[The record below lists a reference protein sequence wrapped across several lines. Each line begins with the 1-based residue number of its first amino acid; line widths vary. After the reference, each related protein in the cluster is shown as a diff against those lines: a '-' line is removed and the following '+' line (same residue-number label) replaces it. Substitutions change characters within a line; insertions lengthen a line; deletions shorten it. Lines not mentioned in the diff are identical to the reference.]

1 MFGSKKSK
9 QSDASNSVNGK
20 NLALNTLVKG
30 TEVEG
35 NIKTES
41 DIRIDGTLIGNLSC
55 AAKVIIGPSGTVD
68 GDITCQS
75 AVIEGSFKGVL
86 DVEGNLTLKET
97 AVINGKAAYDKL
109 VVHQG
114 AVINANI
121 RRQGEHP
128 TDNTIVKKVNSK
140 SKQKVEA

>member
-9 QSDASNSVNGK
+9 QSDATNSMNSK
-20 NLALNTLVKG
+20 NLALNTLVNG

-55 AAKVIIGPSGTVD
+55 AAKVIIGPSGIIE
-68 GDITCQS
+68 GDVNCQS
-75 AVIEGSFKGVL
+75 AVIEGSFEGLLEVA
-86 DVEGNLTLKET
+86 GNLTLKET
-97 AVINGKAAYDKL
+97 AVINGEAAYDKL

-114 AVINANI
+114 AVINATI
-121 RRQGEHP
+121 RRKGANP

-140 SKQKVEA
+140 SKQEVEA

>member
-9 QSDASNSVNGK
+9 QSDTTKSANAK
-20 NLALNTLVKG
+20 NLALNTLVEG

-41 DIRIDGTLIGNLSC
+41 DIRIDGILIGDLSC
-55 AAKVIIGPSGTVD
+55 DAKVIIGPSGTVE
-68 GDITCQS
+68 GNVTCQS
-75 AVIEGSFKGVL
+75 AVIEGSFEGILEVA
-86 DVEGNLTLKET
+86 GNLTLKET
-97 AVINGKAAYDKL
+97 AVINGEAAYDKL

-121 RRQGEHP
+121 RRKGANP
-128 TDNTIVKKVNSK
+128 TDNTIVKQVNSK
-140 SKQKVEA
+140 SKQKVEV

>member
-9 QSDASNSVNGK
+9 QTDASNSVNAK

-55 AAKVIIGPSGTVD
+55 GAKVIIGPSGTVE

-75 AVIEGSFKGVL
+75 AVIEGSFEGILEVA
-86 DVEGNLTLKET
+86 GNLTLKET
-97 AVINGKAAYDKL
+97 AVINGEATYDKL

-121 RRQGEHP
+121 RRNGANP
-128 TDNTIVKKVNSK
+128 TDNTIAKQVKSK
-140 SKQKVEA
+140 SRQEVEV

>member
-9 QSDASNSVNGK
+9 QTDASNSVNAN

-55 AAKVIIGPSGTVD
+55 AAKVIIGPSGVVD
-68 GDITCQS
+68 GDIDCQS
-75 AVIEGSFKGVL
+75 AMIEGSFEGIL
-86 DVEGNLTLKET
+86 QVEGNLTLKET
-97 AVINGKAAYDKL
+97 AVINGEAKYDKL

-121 RRQGEHP
+121 RRKGSNP

-140 SKQKVEA
+140 SQQKVEA